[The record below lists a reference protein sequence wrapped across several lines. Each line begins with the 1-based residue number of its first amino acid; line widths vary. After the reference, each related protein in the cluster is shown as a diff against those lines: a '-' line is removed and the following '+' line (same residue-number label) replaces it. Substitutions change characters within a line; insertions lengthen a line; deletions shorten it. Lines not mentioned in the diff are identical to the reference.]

1 MRGDFIIKWM
11 QFFFFRLLLP
21 PLIFQLDKK
30 KEEMSQFVDK
40 KNMRQRRPFV
50 SQTGFYLFQRY
61 GENLYLEL

>member
-50 SQTGFYLFQRY
+50 SHTWFYLFERY